1 MLTSYLAAVRYL
13 CSMGARMQVRLAQ
26 HTQRGVHMAL
36 HSPATVPHSL
46 QTARRSYRAALEVPM
61 GRRRRR
67 AMQEARTTLLL
78 GKGPTEQLPLGTVQ
92 AVGAADMVVLE
103 EAVATPSQLRP
114 STSVN
119 VHHR

>member
-1 MLTSYLAAVRYL
+1 
-13 CSMGARMQVRLAQ
+13 MGGRVQVRLAQ
-26 HTQRGVHMAL
+26 QTQRGVHMAL
-36 HSPATVPHSL
+36 HSPLTVPHSL
-46 QTARRSYRAALEVPM
+46 QPARRSYRAALEVLM

-92 AVGAADMVVLE
+92 AVGAAGIMVVLE

-114 STSVN
+114 STSMK
-119 VHHR
+119 VHHS